1 MVMKMWLDKN
11 LERYFKKYGKDTIVA
26 DGIVFY
32 GWQIAKNQY
41 YLKDWRE
48 NTFLVTRTEE
58 NNYLV
63 EVAEHIVLNYITV
76 VCYHD
81 NKIAK
86 IILCEDLQEV
96 KVIVNYAKLPFCEYN
111 KIEILDNISFEHGTP
126 VIFYKSVLEYIKE
139 HLPI

>member
-1 MVMKMWLDKN
+1 MEWLNKN
-11 LERYFKKYGKDTIVA
+11 LERYFKKAGNDKIIA
-26 DGIVFY
+26 DGIVFF
-32 GWQIAKNQY
+32 GKRISEKEF

-63 EVAEHIVLNYITV
+63 EFAEHIVLNYITV

-86 IILCEDLQEV
+86 NNLV
-96 KVIVNYAKLPFCEYN
+96 
-111 KIEILDNISFEHGTP
+111 
-126 VIFYKSVLEYIKE
+126 
-139 HLPI
+139 

>member
-1 MVMKMWLDKN
+1 MEWLNKN
-11 LERYFKKYGKDTIVA
+11 LERYFKKAGNDKIIA
-26 DGIVFY
+26 DGIVFF
-32 GWQIAKNQY
+32 GKRISEKEF

-63 EVAEHIVLNYITV
+63 EFAEHIVLNYITV

-81 NKIAK
+81 NKIVK
-86 IILCEDLQEV
+86 IILCEDAQEV
-96 KVIVNYAKLPFCEYN
+96 NVIMSYAKLPFCEYN
-111 KIEILDNISFEHGTP
+111 KIEIRDNISFKHGTS
-126 VIFYKSVLEYIKE
+126 VIFYKTALEYIKE

>member
-1 MVMKMWLDKN
+1 MEMWLNKN
-11 LERYFKKYGKDTIVA
+11 LERYFKKAGA
-26 DGIVFY
+26 DIINVDGLLFY

-48 NTFLVTRTEE
+48 NTFLVSRTEE

-63 EVAEHIVLNYITV
+63 EVAGNIVSGYKTV
-76 VCYHD
+76 ICYHD

-86 IILCEDLQEV
+86 IILCEDAQEV
-96 KVIVNYAKLPFCEYN
+96 NVIMSYAKLPFCEYN
-111 KIEILDNISFEHGTP
+111 KIEIHDTISFKHGTP

>member
-1 MVMKMWLDKN
+1 MEWLNKN
-11 LERYFKKYGKDTIVA
+11 LERYFKKAGNDKIIA
-26 DGIVFY
+26 DGIVFF
-32 GWQIAKNQY
+32 GKRISEKEF

-63 EVAEHIVLNYITV
+63 EFAEHIVLNYITV

-81 NKIAK
+81 NKIVK
-86 IILCEDLQEV
+86 IILCEDAQEV
-96 KVIVNYAKLPFCEYN
+96 NVIMSYAKLPFCEYN
-111 KIEILDNISFEHGTP
+111 KIEIHDNISFKHGTS
-126 VIFYKSVLEYIKE
+126 VIFYKTALEYIKE

>member
-1 MVMKMWLDKN
+1 MKMWLNKN
-11 LERYFKKYGKDTIVA
+11 LERYFKKYGKDTVFI
-26 DGIVFY
+26 DGVVFY
-32 GWQIAKNQY
+32 GEKKSETEF

-48 NTFLVTRTEE
+48 NTFLVTKTEE

-86 IILCEDLQEV
+86 IILCEDAQEV
-96 KVIVNYAKLPFCEYN
+96 NVILNYAKLPFCEYN
-111 KIEILDNISFEHGTP
+111 KIETHDTISFMPGTP
-126 VIFYKSVLEYIKE
+126 VIFYKSALEYIKE